1 MHYKLFEMK
10 IVEENTK
17 FLEILAT
24 CLGRVL
30 DSPLSVGTLKSFQIF
45 YFYNGRTHQYQTK
58 PNIVGQSVMTCKK
71 I

>member
-30 DSPLSVGTLKSFQIF
+30 DSPLSVGTLKVFKFLIF
-45 YFYNGRTHQYQTK
+45 IMVGHTNIRPTQT
-58 PNIVGQSVMTCKK
+58 SSDSRS
-71 I
+71 